1 MSNDDH
7 RGESLSALVDG
18 EVEPGEIRPAVD
30 RLLRDGAEQARW
42 QRYFEGRALLEGIHG
57 HTGDTFGERVC
68 AALAEEPAI
77 VAPSRATAGP
87 ARWRRPLVGMAMAA
101 SVAVVAAV
109 GFWATGAGGPGGTER
124 GVASDTETA
133 RQSADSVIR
142 LTASGGADTT
152 GAQRAQ
158 PELRRRLMVYLG
170 NHNALA
176 GSGGMPG
183 VMPSTRLV
191 GFNGSR

>member
-1 MSNDDH
+1 MSHDDH

-18 EVEPGEIRPAVD
+18 EVEPDEIRPAVD
-30 RLLRDGAEQARW
+30 RLLRDADAQARW
-42 QRYFEGRALLEGIHG
+42 ERYFKGRALLEGIHG
-57 HTGDTFGERVC
+57 HTGDTFGERVR

-77 VAPSRATAGP
+77 LAPTRESAGP
-87 ARWRRPLVGMAMAA
+87 PSWRRPVAGMAMAA

-109 GFWATGAGGPGGTER
+109 GFWATGAGGPGGTEG

-142 LTASGGADTT
+142 LAASGGADTT

-176 GSGGMPG
+176 GNGGMPA
-183 VMPSTRLV
+183 VMPSTRLA